1 MTRRGTDHWPTVPDA
16 EPDYGVRYEL
26 ERTTTAF
33 LTLLWRQWQIAE
45 KEANVKDLTP
55 K

>member
-1 MTRRGTDHWPTVPDA
+1 MTRRQAEQPLPPDA

-26 ERTTTAF
+26 ERITTAF

-45 KEANVKDLTP
+45 KEAKTE
-55 K
+55 